1 MFSTHLNQ
9 ANYLLANHSAVR
21 KKQPLASRDVAKNAS
36 KLVSSEQT
44 KSPQKDTY
52 MHTLTF
58 ILRKLIKTTAH
69 ATKSDADHIELTNV
83 LNRHSH
89 LMEMTLLHPTQG

>member
-1 MFSTHLNQ
+1 MH
-9 ANYLLANHSAVR
+9 
-21 KKQPLASRDVAKNAS
+21 
-36 KLVSSEQT
+36 KLT
-44 KSPQKDTY
+44 R
-52 MHTLTF
+52 
-58 ILRKLIKTTAH
+58 ILRKIFKTTAR